1 MKKIKYIIA
10 AGLIVSLAAPLASEL
25 QLVKLDKKVAVA
37 DSMGEEEDFIAIALN
52 PGSDETELNFTWYDR
67 IGEAGAVYM
76 AEKTDDADKLDET
89 GFPKDG
95 VLIGEAVTE
104 PLKYTGSKSGDYIDY
119 QINKATVEGLKA
131 DTEYVYRVQNGD
143 VYSETYEF
151 EVKGT
156 IPEWSFYF
164 ATDPQLNNASGEN
177 AAAIG
182 RWTSS
187 LDKITEI
194 NPDASMMVIAGDL
207 AHNGGGEESEYIDG
221 FLAPERLKSLAL
233 GTTVGNHD
241 QHTTGIVYAEHFNQP
256 NQTDIGSYRDTP
268 GDYWYTYNNA
278 LFINLTSS
286 VRNDITSALTHVDN
300 HVEFIKE
307 AIEKNPDT
315 DWRIIIFHEA
325 LFSGGWHATEE
336 STRTMRN
343 VLVPLLDE
351 IDVEYGI
358 DLVLNGHEH
367 YYSRTYL
374 MQGLNAVTDEGAPAE
389 VTDPDG
395 IYYITGNTA
404 SGVLYNDPVSIDYD
418 YMAVHEQQYTPNIS
432 NIDISTTPYET
443 SLRMVTYRT
452 AEGNR
457 YTGTE
462 GSMSVVDDF
471 TIKKTTEF
479 KKMGAEKTLTD
490 EATGIKVKVPNVFS
504 QDEVKVEANVIT
516 SGDEFNKLAGAANA
530 DAEMKDYKNYSTV
543 YDVDTTWCG
552 NDIDFMDN
560 IEVFIPLP
568 EVKEVPNV
576 AKYAVY
582 SLSDS
587 GYIIKEKATL
597 TTKDDVQGFVLNTKK
612 TGTYAVTV
620 AGEKLS
626 KPDVPTVK
634 DETVQDDKVTKV
646 IIKKIKS
653 AKKKITLKPKKKYK
667 LNIKITPN
675 NATNKTL
682 KYTSSNKKVAK
693 VSKKGVIT
701 AVKKGKSIITVQTTD
716 GSKKKIKITV
726 KVKR

>member
-1 MKKIKYIIA
+1 MRKSKHIVIA
-10 AGLIVSLAAPLASEL
+10 LIVALAVPLASEL
-25 QLVKLDKKVAVA
+25 QLVDFDKKIAVA
-37 DSMGEEEDFIAIALN
+37 DQMGEEDDFIAIALN

-67 IGEAGAVYM
+67 IGEEGAVYM
-76 AEKTDDADKLDET
+76 AEKTDDAAKLDET

-95 VLIGEAVTE
+95 VLVGEAVTE
-104 PLKYTGSKSGDYIDY
+104 PLKYTGSKSNNYIDY
-119 QINKATVEGLKA
+119 QINKATVKGLKA
-131 DTEYVYRVQNGD
+131 NTEYIYRVQNGD

-182 RWTSS
+182 RWISS
-187 LDKITEI
+187 VDKITEV

-256 NQTDIGSYRDTP
+256 NQTDIGSYMDTP

-286 VRNDITSALTHVDN
+286 VRNNITSALTHVDD
-300 HVEFIKE
+300 HVAFIKE

-343 VLVPLLDE
+343 TLVPLLDE
-351 IDVEYGI
+351 IDVDYGI

-374 MQGLNAVTDEGAPAE
+374 MQGLNALSAEGAPAE

-443 SLRMVTYRT
+443 SLRIVTYRT
-452 AEGNR
+452 AEGNG

-479 KKMGAEKTLTD
+479 KKMGAEKTVAD
-490 EATGIKVKVPNVFS
+490 ETTGIKVKVPNVFS
-504 QDEVKVEANVIT
+504 QDEVKVSANIIT
-516 SGDEFNKLAGAANA
+516 SGDEFNKLSGAASV
-530 DAEMKDYKNYSTV
+530 DAEMKDYKHYSTV
-543 YDVDTTWCG
+543 YDVNTTWCG
-552 NDIDFMDN
+552 KDMDFTDN
-560 IEVFIPLP
+560 AEVFIPMP
-568 EVKEVPNV
+568 KVKEVSNV
-576 AKYAVY
+576 AKYALY
-582 SLSDS
+582 SLSDA
-587 GYIIKEKATL
+587 GYVVKEKATL
-597 TTKDDVQGFVLNTKK
+597 TTKDGVQGFVINTKK
-612 TGTYAVTV
+612 TGTYAVAV

-626 KPDVPTVK
+626 KPDAPI
-634 DETVQDDKVTKV
+634 VQDVPDEKVL
-646 IIKKIKS
+646 IKKIK
-653 AKKKITLKPKKKYK
+653 ADKKKVILKVKKKHK
-667 LNIKITPN
+667 LNIKITPK
-675 NATNKTL
+675 NATVKKL

-701 AVKKGKSIITVQTTD
+701 ALKKGKSIITVQTTD